1 MTKLRTPDTFQD
13 AMTKILAQIGPA
25 EAARVMT
32 ALTKRDY
39 SARTMREWSDPDTGT
54 LPTLMQALALDTA
67 HRLAGGEGA
76 PFRDAFSQQLD
87 TEVQQ
92 QDTCRVALVTD
103 SIDFIREAGEL
114 HAALFTA
121 AQPGASPR
129 DHHRALVEAQQVDGV
144 LRRIRRRLP
153 NFLRPVMSTGPGNA
167 GGTHQ

>member
-13 AMTKILAQIGPA
+13 AMTKVLAQIGPA
-25 EAARVMT
+25 EAARVIT

-67 HRLAGGEGA
+67 HRLAGGEDA
-76 PFRDAFSQQLD
+76 PFRDAFSQQLGIKI
-87 TEVQQ
+87 QQ
-92 QDTCRVALVTD
+92 QEACRLALVAD
-103 SIDFIREAGEL
+103 ALDFIHKAGEL
-114 HAALFTA
+114 HAALFAA
-121 AQPGASPR
+121 AQPGSSPR
-129 DHHRALVEAQQVDGV
+129 DHHRALVKAQQVDGV

-153 NFLRPVMSTGPGNA
+153 NFLRPTMSTGSGNT